1 MKHPLVRY
9 EGVVNSE
16 SDDQTHHGVVASGD
30 LEHGGLTVL
39 LGAISKADTQ
49 YIYPQDSRPCIFS
62 STLARTPSL
71 GTLHDKMPFFPENS
85 I

>member
-9 EGVVNSE
+9 EGVVNLE

-30 LEHGGLTVL
+30 LEHWGLTVL
-39 LGAISKADTQ
+39 LGAVSKADAQ
-49 YIYPQDSRPCIFS
+49 CIYPRDSRPCIFP